1 MLFIKTNFEESVWCG
16 IKKTVACNIKWYF
29 LVWFVWFFFFI
40 WFFKEFHYILI
51 HHHFAK
57 LKQTSPI
64 LPNQSKEN
72 FKQVRWRF
80 LMIFSMSSSERF
92 NDIVKMNGTHTNH
105 MFDKTWQPSIYISLV
120 FLQCKMQ
127 NHLCF
132 VRIQKKLKQKKKI
145 GKLITFAICGI

>member
-16 IKKTVACNIKWYF
+16 IKKNCGVQYQMIFSCLIC
-29 LVWFVWFFFFI
+29 VIFFFFI
-40 WFFKEFHYILI
+40 WFFKEFHYILMN
-51 HHHFAK
+51 HHFAK

-80 LMIFSMSSSERF
+80 LMIFSMSSSERL

-105 MFDKTWQPSIYISLV
+105 LFDKTWQPSIYISLV

-132 VRIQKKLKQKKKI
+132 VRIQKKLKQKKKSES
-145 GKLITFAICGI
+145 